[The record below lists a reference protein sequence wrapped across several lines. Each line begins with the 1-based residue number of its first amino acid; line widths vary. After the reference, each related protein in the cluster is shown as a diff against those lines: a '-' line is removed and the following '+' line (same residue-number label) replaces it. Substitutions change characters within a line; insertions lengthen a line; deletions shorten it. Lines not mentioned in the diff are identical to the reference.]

1 MITTAMAG
9 HALGRQHVRMEYVV
23 AGVAGTAEIRLIVNG
38 APLPAFAP
46 DSTDYS
52 SPLDIPEES
61 LGSLA
66 TGVAAANWFSPTV
79 TSPTAAVVGDGV
91 EFDFTYATA
100 VAADVAP
107 AVAKL
112 ADHPTQFENIALAGV
127 SAPATWGLLR
137 TAARALPASH
147 GEYCGVHVQKAGNDE
162 ASGASSASTVAAWIS
177 AAAAAVDT
185 PTRLDAP
192 RLYVWLP
199 HDESGDHR

>member
-1 MITTAMAG
+1 M
-9 HALGRQHVRMEYVV
+9 
-23 AGVAGTAEIRLIVNG
+23 
-38 APLPAFAP
+38 
-46 DSTDYS
+46 
-52 SPLDIPEES
+52 
-61 LGSLA
+61 
-66 TGVAAANWFSPTV
+66 
-79 TSPTAAVVGDGV
+79 

-177 AAAAAVDT
+177 ANAAAVDT

-199 HDESGDHR
+199 HDETGDIIEPAMYPAMGLMSRRQAWESVNEVGEGDYGVLPGVDEIYPRMTGAQIDAMDNVFYSTLQHHVGKNGVYITEARLWGRLPAARRAGH